1 MLKKQRVALYFR
13 VSTADQS
20 TAMQKVEL
28 RRYAKA
34 RALTVFREYSD
45 DGVSGTKAKR
55 PALDQLMDDAHKRQ
69 FDMVVVWRFDRFAR
83 STKHLVTALEE
94 FQHLKIDFVSYS
106 ENIDT
111 SSPMGKAMFTIVSA
125 IAELE
130 HSIIKERVTAGV
142 RQAISKRESW
152 GRRPVEVVN
161 PGLSATIQA
170 LTKQGLGCH
179 RIGRQVGLSSRTVWK
194 VRQRLAAAAA

>member
-1 MLKKQRVALYFR
+1 MPKKPRVALYFR

-20 TAMQKVEL
+20 TALQKADL

-34 RALTVFREYSD
+34 RALTVFKEYSD

-55 PALDQLMDDAHKRQ
+55 PALDQLMDDARKRQ

-152 GRRPVEVVN
+152 GRRPVEVAKPDLV
-161 PGLSATIQA
+161 ATIQA

-179 RIGRQVGLSSRTVWK
+179 RIGKQVGLSSRTVWR
-194 VRQRLAAAAA
+194 VRQRAAAG

>member
-1 MLKKQRVALYFR
+1 MKQKKRVALYYR

-20 TAMQKVEL
+20 ITMQQADL

-34 RALTVFREYSD
+34 RGLTLYKEYSD
-45 DGVSGTKAKR
+45 EGVSGTKAKR
-55 PALDQLMDDAHKRQ
+55 PALDRLMDDARKRR
-69 FDMVVVWRFDRFAR
+69 FDVVGVWRFDRFAR

-94 FQHLKIDFVSYS
+94 FQHLSIDFISYS

-111 SSPMGKAMFTIVSA
+111 ASPMGKAMFTIVAA

-142 RQAISKRESW
+142 RQSIIKRKGAW
-152 GRRPVEVVN
+152 GRRPVEALD
-161 PGLSATIQA
+161 PTISTTV
-170 LTKQGLGCH
+170 LRLKKQGLGCH
-179 RIGRQVGLSSRTVWK
+179 RIGHKLGLSSRTVWK
-194 VRQRLAAAAA
+194 VLQRQKAA